1 MANRPAAT
9 RRIHLHQR
17 DLEILEFVLTRRIE
31 TLDALT
37 QRYFNTKKRAYNR
50 LGELSRAGYL
60 QRIPIEQESRLTSAY
75 HLGHKGRPAL
85 RLRSLAADA
94 IPSGPPTQTSI
105 PHQLQVNRAADQL
118 GIELIAEGLLGCE
131 HAARHHRPD
140 GGYQARTADPDG
152 RQLVLLEVDL
162 GHYSRARVLGKTATF
177 VEHPDAR
184 GVLFLTANQARADLI
199 ARWIREAHGEAIMDR
214 VQVLTFDEL
223 AAGGLDHR
231 LAPDSDGQIRLY
243 A

>member
-1 MANRPAAT
+1 MAKRQPSA
-9 RRIHLHQR
+9 RKVRLHQR

-37 QRYFNTKKRAYNR
+37 ARYFNTKKRAYNR
-50 LGELSRAGYL
+50 LGELARAGYL
-60 QRIPIEQESRLTSAY
+60 KRIPIDQDNRITSAY
-75 HLGHKGRPAL
+75 HLGRSGPSAL
-85 RLRSLAADA
+85 RLRSLAGDA
-94 IPSGPPTQTSI
+94 VSHGPPVQTSF

-118 GIELIAEGLLGCE
+118 GVELIAEGLLGCE
-131 HAARHHRPD
+131 HAARQHRPD
-140 GGYQARTADPDG
+140 GGYQALSADAHG

-184 GVLFLTANQARADLI
+184 GVLFLTANQGRADLI